1 MGLRQLYRWCLFN
14 SGIQLHI
21 LALCP
26 LPKDDGWKQGLW
38 GKEEGGGG
46 LRAVVIAVGG
56 GAPSLP
62 SPSQESVKSMPLSP
76 CHRPRHA
83 RTESMVIG
91 SFGGHTAK
99 KW

>member
-1 MGLRQLYRWCLFN
+1 MELRQLYQWCLFN

-46 LRAVVIAVGG
+46 LRAVVIAVERGTVSAVTLTG
-56 GAPSLP
+56 VCEIHATLP
-62 SPSQESVKSMPLSP
+62 MSQTQTLKDRVHGDWL
-76 CHRPRHA
+76 
-83 RTESMVIG
+83 VWG
-91 SFGGHTAK
+91 SHS
-99 KW
+99 